1 MTKEA
6 MARMAETM
14 RYYRQTKKA
23 KVLTEKWNEFFSG
36 TGDIPEEPDDVT
48 ADEEDEDVYEEEAIV
63 LYAELNNS
71 FHIGNCQ
78 VL

>member
-14 RYYRQTKKA
+14 RHYWQIKKA
-23 KVLTEKWNEFFSG
+23 KVLTEKWNELFSG
-36 TGDIPEEPDDVT
+36 TGEISEEPEDVT
-48 ADEEDEDVYEEEAIV
+48 EDEEDEDIYEEAAIV

>member
-23 KVLTEKWNEFFSG
+23 KVLTKKWNELFCG
-36 TGDIPEEPDDVT
+36 TGEIP
-48 ADEEDEDVYEEEAIV
+48 
-63 LYAELNNS
+63 
-71 FHIGNCQ
+71 
-78 VL
+78 

>member
-14 RYYRQTKKA
+14 RHYRQTKKA

-36 TGDIPEEPDDVT
+36 TGEIPEKPADVT
-48 ADEEDEDVYEEEAIV
+48 ADEADEDVYA
-63 LYAELNNS
+63 
-71 FHIGNCQ
+71 
-78 VL
+78 

>member
-36 TGDIPEEPDDVT
+36 TGEISEEPDDVT

>member
-23 KVLTEKWNEFFSG
+23 KILTEKWNELFRE
-36 TGDIPEEPDDVT
+36 TGEIPEKPDDVT
-48 ADEEDEDVYEEEAIV
+48 AGEEDEEVYEEEAIV

-71 FHIGNCQ
+71 FHLI
-78 VL
+78 

>member
-14 RYYRQTKKA
+14 RHYQQTKKA
-23 KVLTEKWNEFFSG
+23 KVLTEKWNEFFRE
-36 TGDIPEEPDDVT
+36 TREILEKPDDVT
-48 ADEEDEDVYEEEAIV
+48 EGEEDEDVYEEEAIV